1 MGNKQE
7 EAPSSDNIP
16 DDVKSIPAETTR
28 VHHETP
34 EERTKRGKAAR
45 STVPRSALAAW
56 EPPDDR
62 PDPLDLLE
70 GQALG
75 RIPELVPIR
84 YGRMMTSPFAF
95 YRGAAVIMASDLA
108 LMPNTG
114 LQVQLCGDAHL
125 SNFGGFASPERELIL
140 DLNDFDETLPG
151 PWEWDVKRLAAS
163 LEIAGRERNFNLK
176 TRRNLVSATVG
187 EYQRAMSEFAQL
199 RNLDMWYLH
208 LSPEAI
214 QARWGISAKP
224 KAMKS
229 LEADFAKGY
238 QKDNLRAF
246 EKLTHRVNGN
256 LRIAPNPPLVVPIE
270 DLYTAGG
277 PQEIEEILPRLIR
290 DYRSSLQPDL
300 RHLAESFRYVHVA
313 RKVVGVGSV
322 GTLTWILL
330 MLGRDDQDPLF
341 LQVKEAKASV
351 LEPYLKKSAYSHQG
365 RRVVEGQRLMQ
376 AASDI
381 FLGWVRVPSGIDGKS
396 HDFYLRQLW
405 DWKVSADVEVM
416 TAGEMSIY
424 GKMCGWTL
432 ARAHA
437 RSGDRI
443 AIAAYLGKGKVYN
456 QALVD
461 FASSYAN
468 QNERDYQALVAAV
481 NNGRIKA
488 ETGV

>member
-1 MGNKQE
+1 MGNQQE
-7 EAPSSDNIP
+7 EASSTESSP
-16 DDVKSIPAETTR
+16 DDLKSSSAESKR
-28 VHHETP
+28 VYHETP

-45 STVPRSALAAW
+45 ATVPRSTLAAW
-56 EPPDDR
+56 DPPDDR
-62 PDPLDLLE
+62 SDPLDLLE

-75 RIPELVPIR
+75 RVPELVPIR
-84 YGRMMTSPFAF
+84 YGRMLTSPFAF

-125 SNFGGFASPERELIL
+125 SNFGGFASPERKLIL

-163 LEIAGRERNFNLK
+163 LEIAGRERNFDSK
-176 TRRNLVSATVG
+176 TRRSLVSATVG
-187 EYQRAMSEFAQL
+187 EYQRAMREFSQL

-208 LSPEAI
+208 LNPEAI

-238 QKDNLRAF
+238 HKDNLRAS
-246 EKLTHRVNGN
+246 EKLTRRVNGK
-256 LRIAPNPPLVVPIE
+256 LQIAPNPPMILPVE
-270 DLYTAGG
+270 DLYTRGG
-277 PQEIEEILPRLIR
+277 QEEIEEILRRLIR
-290 DYRSSLQPDL
+290 SYRSSLQPDL
-300 RHLAESFRYVHVA
+300 RHLVKSFRYVHIA

-341 LQVKEAKASV
+341 LQVKEAKTSV
-351 LEPYLKKSAYSHQG
+351 LEPYLGKSAYSHQG

-381 FLGWVRVPSGIDGKS
+381 FLGWERVPSGIDGKS

-456 QALVD
+456 QALVE
-461 FASSYAN
+461 FATTYAD

-481 NNGRIKA
+481 NDGRIKA